1 MKHVFLVLFLCVFS
15 LSLNGQEKQSV
26 KKNQGVFNIT
36 EIGYLPGSGN
46 IDYDSYSVTNDART
60 YRLRSI
66 FGYFINPYLSL
77 GIGIGLD
84 GYHEPDH
91 NTMPLFFECRGYLKD
106 QRNTLYGFADV
117 GKALN
122 ANETFTSG
130 LFLNA
135 GAGYKFFLTQRW
147 CINTSLGYNF
157 QQMQNVDM
165 VEFVIDQDTGKY
177 YSNWKQTDIQMKAIS
192 FNLAF
197 HFNLFTPGRNDIY

>member
-1 MKHVFLVLFLCVFS
+1 MKHVCLLLFLFVLS

-26 KKNQGVFNIT
+26 KKNQGIFNIT
-36 EIGYLPGSGN
+36 EIGYLTGSGN
-46 IDYDSYSVTNDART
+46 IDYDRYSVANDART

-66 FGYFINPYLSL
+66 FGYFFNPHLSL

-84 GYHEPDH
+84 GYHEPDL
-91 NTMPLFFECRGYLKD
+91 NTMPLFVECRGYLKD
-106 QRNTLYGFADV
+106 QRNTFYGFADV

-122 ANETFTSG
+122 TNETFTPG

-135 GAGYKFFLTQRW
+135 GVGYKFFLTKRW
-147 CINTSLGYNF
+147 CINGSLGYNF

-165 VEFVIDQDTGKY
+165 VEYIYDQDTGRY
-177 YSNWKQTDIQMKAIS
+177 YSNWKQIDVQMKAIS

-197 HFNLFTPGRNDIY
+197 HFNLFVPGKPN

>member
-1 MKHVFLVLFLCVFS
+1 MKHVFLALFLYVFS
-15 LSLNGQEKQSV
+15 FSVQGQEKQSI

-36 EIGYLPGSGN
+36 EIGYLPGLGN
-46 IDYDSYSVTNDART
+46 IDYDGYSIANDAQT

-66 FGYFINPYLSL
+66 FGYFFNPHLSL

-91 NTMPLFFECRGYLKD
+91 NTMPLFIECRGYLKD
-106 QRNTLYGFADV
+106 QRNTVYGFADV

-122 ANETFTSG
+122 ANETFTPG

-135 GAGYKFFLTQRW
+135 GVGYKFFLTKRW

-157 QQMQNVDM
+157 QQMQNIDI
-165 VEFVIDQDTGKY
+165 VEFVFDQETGDY
-177 YSNWKQTDIQMKAIS
+177 YPNWKQIDIQMKAIS

-197 HFNLFTPGRNDIY
+197 HFNIFTPRNSN